1 MSPLKSSLT
10 HQQQAV
16 FYTNTLKNRINPP
29 KKGHYQLLEK
39 TIDALSERLYEVAE
53 KLGRANRKIQSLEA
67 NLKNKKAIPIEQ
79 AAPDTMTDSPQAI
92 EMHLSFLIHAYIN
105 NSTKSKAEA
114 VARQLERLLRHPDCI
129 GYPNDRCSY
138 RKMLIQWRAMV

>member
-16 FYTNTLKNRINPP
+16 FYTNILKNRINPP

-67 NLKNKKAIPIEQ
+67 TNKTLNLEPFADKWQAFGWNTFEVDGHKHDFTTLEQ
-79 AAPDTMTDSPQAI
+79 ATAYAENQFLGLKQSEVDGLKTGVSK
-92 EMHLSFLIHAYIN
+92 SFFN
-105 NSTKSKAEA
+105 GRKN
-114 VARQLERLLRHPDCI
+114 QLLFRL
-129 GYPNDRCSY
+129 YS
-138 RKMLIQWRAMV
+138 Q